1 MCSNARVFPMLF
13 AAMAMVGASFACPQ
27 ETESDRIVVRE
38 VGVTDYDSEQMALEG
53 EEPRYVALRQERLFG
68 KLGFSYDKRV
78 VEARGVSYIAHGTPK
93 SYYNVSLAVHISLD
107 AARRSLRKIARTFPL
122 GAEIKSGGVGSE
134 YAIISGDDGGAV
146 LLREYN
152 ITIYF
157 SYKGD
162 SALLEQVADTVAGII
177 RNDRA
182 VAEVG
187 VMDEDVRVQSYTIH
201 ETDGQEGAG
210 IYMLRPI
217 LKGFESSTGLAFGA
231 GQAGNTISSRRYQLT
246 HEREDGGDILQIDL
260 RGRKRPDSL
269 SLYIANEDNVY
280 ITEELQ
286 LVSTP

>member
-1 MCSNARVFPMLF
+1 MYLQARSFLLLLTATTV
-13 AAMAMVGASFACPQ
+13 VGTSLVRAQ
-27 ETESDRIVVRE
+27 EHESDRVVVRE
-38 VGVTDYDSEQMALEG
+38 VGVTDYDAEQMALEG
-53 EEPRYVALRQERLFG
+53 EGPRYVALNQERLFG

-93 SYYNVSLAVHISLD
+93 SYYNVSLAVHTSLD
-107 AARRSLRKIARTFPL
+107 AARRSLRKVARTFPL

-134 YAIISGDDGGAV
+134 YAIISGDDGGTV

-201 ETDGQEGAG
+201 EADGQEGAG
-210 IYMLRPI
+210 IYMLKPI
-217 LKGFESSTGLAFGA
+217 LRGFESSRGLAFGA
-231 GQAGNTISSRRYQLT
+231 GQAGNTISSRGYQLT
-246 HEREDGGDILQIDL
+246 HEREEGVDEILIDL
-260 RGRKRPDSL
+260 RGNEKPDSL
-269 SLYIANEDNVY
+269 SLYIANEDNIY
-280 ITEELQ
+280 ITEKVQ
-286 LVSTP
+286 VASTP